1 MRKDH
6 KFSKSEA
13 IKFGLTITKRE
24 LKFFIGIFVIFILVN
39 FAFNILAK
47 DISQSFPFYFSI
59 IVTIALS
66 LVGTILQMGLIK
78 ISLNFLDNKKS
89 QHIDLFTTHRPVFK
103 FLTASILYGLIV
115 FAGFILLVIPGIIWA
130 IKFQFYSYL
139 IVDKEMGPIEALKK
153 SSQITKGVKLDLLVF
168 SFLLT
173 GINILGVL
181 AFGIGLILTIPT
193 TIIAT
198 AFVYRKLLSKTSGV

>member
-173 GINILGVL
+173 GINILGVF

-193 TIIAT
+193 TIMAT